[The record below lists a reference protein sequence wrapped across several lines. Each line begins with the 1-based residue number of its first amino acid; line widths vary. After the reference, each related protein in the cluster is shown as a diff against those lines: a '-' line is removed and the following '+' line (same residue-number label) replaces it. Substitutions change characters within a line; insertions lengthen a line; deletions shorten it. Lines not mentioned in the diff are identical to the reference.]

1 MAIAASHVRRAG
13 PAVVRLC
20 GSPDAGALAQ
30 MAAVAP
36 AEPAE
41 VADAFQRTLLLTTRT
56 VRHAGHAMWAIC
68 VRTCTASGRLADF
81 GACDGGDDDYHDL
94 A

>member
-1 MAIAASHVRRAG
+1 
-13 PAVVRLC
+13 
-20 GSPDAGALAQ
+20 

-68 VRTCTASGRLADF
+68 VRTCIASGRLADF
-81 GACDGGDDDYHDL
+81 GACDDGDDDYHDL

>member
-1 MAIAASHVRRAG
+1 
-13 PAVVRLC
+13 
-20 GSPDAGALAQ
+20 

-81 GACDGGDDDYHDL
+81 GACDDGDDDYHDL